1 MMAAKMRCGLEM
13 IRSLAP
19 LLLVAL
25 LMTSC
30 ATSRTP
36 ITALPRFSEEA
47 QADIIIRY
55 YSDDTSYV
63 LKPVTTDGPFLTILK
78 KDEVFALAKQQPGR
92 QLAVVALIHYD
103 AESQSDAVKLDWTTL
118 LTEAGYQRI
127 VFLRARNSMKMNGLY
142 VLANGG

>member
-1 MMAAKMRCGLEM
+1 M
-13 IRSLAP
+13 IRISAP

-36 ITALPRFSEEA
+36 ITALPRFNEEA

-78 KDEVFALAKQQPGR
+78 KDEVLALAKQQPGR

>member
-1 MMAAKMRCGLEM
+1 MKR
-13 IRSLAP
+13 ISAP

-25 LMTSC
+25 LLTSC

-47 QADIIIRY
+47 QADFVIRY

-63 LKPVTTDGPFLTILK
+63 LKPAAKEGAFMTILK
-78 KDEVFALAKQQPGR
+78 KDAVLALAKQQPGR
-92 QLAVVALIHYD
+92 QLAVVLLIHYTD
-103 AESQSDAVKLDWTTL
+103 EGKAEAVKKDWTSL
-118 LTEAGYQRI
+118 LTETGYRRV
-127 VFLRARNSMKMNGLY
+127 VFLRALNSMKVNGLP

>member
-1 MMAAKMRCGLEM
+1 M
-13 IRSLAP
+13 IRISAP
-19 LLLVAL
+19 LLLAAL

-47 QADIIIRY
+47 QADLIIRY

-63 LKPVTTDGPFLTILK
+63 LKPVTTEGPFLTILK
-78 KDEVFALAKQQPGR
+78 KDAVLALAKQQPGR

-103 AESQSDAVKLDWTTL
+103 AESQSEAVKLDWTTL
-118 LTEAGYQRI
+118 LTEAGYQRV
-127 VFLRARNSMKMNGLY
+127 VFLRARNSMKMNGLP
-142 VLANGG
+142 VLASGG

>member
-36 ITALPRFSEEA
+36 ITALPRFNEEA

-78 KDEVFALAKQQPGR
+78 KDEVLALAKQQPGR

>member
-1 MMAAKMRCGLEM
+1 M
-13 IRSLAP
+13 IRISAP

-47 QADIIIRY
+47 QADLVIRY

-63 LKPVTTDGPFLTILK
+63 LKPTMTDGPFLSILK
-78 KDEVFALAKQQPGR
+78 KDAVLALAKQQPGR
-92 QLAVVALIHYD
+92 QLAVVALIHY
-103 AESQSDAVKLDWTTL
+103 ANESESDAVKHDWTSL
-118 LTEAGYQRI
+118 LTEAGYRRV
-127 VFLRARNSMKMNGLY
+127 VFLRARNDMKVNGLP